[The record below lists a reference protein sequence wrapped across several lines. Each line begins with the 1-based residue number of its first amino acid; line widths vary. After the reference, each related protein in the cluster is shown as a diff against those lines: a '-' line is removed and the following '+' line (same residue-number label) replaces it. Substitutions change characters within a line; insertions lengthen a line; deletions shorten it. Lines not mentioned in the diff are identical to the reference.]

1 MTNNTPFTIFKI
13 SVFLGVFILSSFLL
27 IVGTT
32 DELFEKQEYKES
44 FYENTKQVNN
54 NYDNN
59 QNNEPVSEDELLKRE
74 IVKNII
80 EAFKTRNPKVIS
92 NIIEFPL
99 KREYP
104 LPYLKKEDFI
114 KRFNEFFDKATID
127 KISNSTFEDWG
138 NGGWRGVH
146 FNGFTVNYEG
156 KIYFFPLTK
165 NEENYKKELIN
176 REKELVHFSIRDYKR
191 PVHRIKTKNFL
202 IRIDELYNETYRYTA
217 WEEGKIDSDQ
227 PDLVLT
233 GKDDTLM
240 KYQDELTFTNGIYKH
255 IVSII
260 YIGGEEEDFYV
271 HRIEKNGKE
280 VLYETFDF
288 LESFV
293 FSAPKNTDATY
304 SEYSY
309 YTVKE
314 KRAYFYNDSNFST
327 QRSAYLVKDEVVYV
341 QKVNNGFG
349 YVEFTNAKG
358 TASKGWVSLND
369 ITPCPDCY
377 ENKLSSSK
385 PSEIDEKARPYE
397 GMQKFQDNFMS
408 KFNLP
413 SVPRNTAEITVKVN
427 FTVKEDGSFSNI
439 YIQGEDLYDMNDEI
453 ISVFEKMPNWKPA
466 MKNGKAVQSSFT
478 MPLKIRL

>member
-1 MTNNTPFTIFKI
+1 MTNNTPFTIYKI
-13 SVFLGVFILSSFLL
+13 SVFLAVFILSSLLL

-32 DELFEKQEYKES
+32 DELFEKKEYKES
-44 FYENTKQVNN
+44 FYENTEQVNN

-99 KREYP
+99 ERQYP

-138 NGGWRGVH
+138 NAGWRGVY

-156 KIYFFPLTK
+156 KIYLLPLTR

-191 PVHRIKTKNFL
+191 PVRRIKTKNFL

-217 WEEGKIDSDQ
+217 WANGKIDSDQ
-227 PDLVLT
+227 PDLVVIGELKWGGT
-233 GKDDTLM
+233 EGDHEFVFTKD
-240 KYQDELTFTNGIYKH
+240 IYKF
-255 IVSII
+255 IVSLSLREN
-260 YIGGEEEDFYV
+260 GDFYV
-271 HRIEKNGKE
+271 HSIEKNGNE
-280 VLYETFDF
+280 VLYETFDL

-327 QRSAYLVKDEVVYV
+327 QRSAYLVQDEVVYV

-358 TASKGWVSLND
+358 TDSKGWVSLND
-369 ITPCPDCY
+369 MEYCPDCY
-377 ENKLSSSK
+377 YNEIRSSESN
-385 PSEIDEKARPYE
+385 EIDEKARPYE

-413 SVPRNTAEITVKVN
+413 NVPRNTAEITVNVN

-439 YIQGEDLYDMNDEI
+439 YIQGEDLYEMNDDI
-453 ISVFEKMPNWKPA
+453 ISVFETMPNWKPA
-466 MKNGKAVQSSFT
+466 IKNGKAVQSSFT